1 MKEIEKLLEK
11 YYEGETSLEEEKA
24 LREFFAG
31 NLVPEHL
38 QSHAAQFRFLN
49 EARAEK
55 APKESED
62 WLAELETAP
71 KPING
76 KVLRFPHA
84 GAWRVAA
91 SIALLVIGFAAGRWY
106 NLPNDS
112 SSNTQP
118 VASADQRLLE
128 MKNTLRYDQVRH
140 TSASER
146 IQAVN
151 QVNSLHQ
158 SDQEITQLLIN
169 TMNFDDN
176 VNVRLAACE
185 ALYRFKDETQ
195 VREAFIQ
202 SLKIQ
207 TDPNLQITLIDI
219 LVDLK
224 EKRAVDEIQ
233 RLIQDKNVLKVVR
246 HKAEQ
251 GIGDLI

>member
-1 MKEIEKLLEK
+1 MKEIEKLLER

-24 LREFFAG
+24 LRDFFAG

-49 EARAEK
+49 EARAEQ

-62 WLAELETAP
+62 WLTELETAP
-71 KPING
+71 KPSAG
-76 KVLRFPHA
+76 KVLRFPQP
-84 GAWRVAA
+84 GAWQVAA
-91 SIALLVIGFAAGRWY
+91 SIALLIIGFAAGRWY
-106 NLPNDS
+106 NPPGN
-112 SSNTQP
+112 SSNTPP
-118 VASADQRLLE
+118 VTSADVRLLK

-158 SDQEITQLLIN
+158 SNQEITQLLIN

-185 ALYRFKDETQ
+185 ALYRFKNEPQ

-246 HKAEQ
+246 LKAEQ